1 MIIASRSAFRITAP
15 SVSPTRS
22 HLPAANFARP
32 VITMPTIASLKIDH
46 ARPFAIVAMMVLA
59 TLVILATAVH
69 AQTDPG
75 FGGRTLAPGVL
86 KIIPPSLDARDSV
99 SLPGP
104 MPGLTATQYTPKLR
118 SSKETL
124 HGLSQRVVFFR
135 EVWGY
140 EFAFTGLRQ
149 ASLNVP
155 TPDGVAQQN
164 VWYMVYRVRNLGD
177 SLSFEEVKKDPDF
190 AYLTNDLRR
199 NVAIDQRN
207 FLPRFSLEGWV
218 FDDLKKK
225 YSPVAYRDEIAPV
238 IAAEIQ
244 RLEDPNVPLLDAVQ
258 LSTATLR
265 PIPAKDNQGAWGVAI
280 WTNVNPKID
289 FVSVFV
295 SGFTNAYR
303 INRDGDDID
312 TTHKTLQLN
321 FWRPGDAIKE
331 SQDDIDFGIPL
342 VDDPQQQVLITRRYN
357 LPGPVIR
364 VYQQNRDI
372 NRNVLISEFD
382 AMFNLRDFTSPL
394 VPILNKGKLPSIGAK
409 KITQAGVDVNQNTA
423 IETLI
428 EGRKWTFL
436 KDGNTYLM
444 DLEYQFWEP
453 SEDGIRFIKSLDSF
467 WIYR

>member
-1 MIIASRSAFRITAP
+1 MP
-15 SVSPTRS
+15 S
-22 HLPAANFARP
+22 
-32 VITMPTIASLKIDH
+32 IKSLKIDL
-46 ARPFAIVAMMVLA
+46 ARSVFIIAMTLPTILVLLIA
-59 TLVILATAVH
+59 AAQG
-69 AQTDPG
+69 QTDPG

-86 KIIPPSLDARDSV
+86 KVIPPSLDARDTV

-104 MPGLTATQYTPKLR
+104 MPGVDATEYTPKLR

-124 HGLSQRVVFFR
+124 FGIAQRVVFFR

-149 ASLNVP
+149 TTLNVP
-155 TPDGVAQQN
+155 TADGVRSQN

-177 SLSFEEVKKDPDF
+177 SLSFEEIKKDPNF
-190 AYLTNDLRR
+190 AYLTKDLRR
-199 NVAIDQRN
+199 NASVEQRN

-218 FDDLKKK
+218 FDDIARK
-225 YSPVAYRDEIAPV
+225 YSYVTYRDEIDP
-238 IAAEIQ
+238 AAAGEIQ
-244 RLEDPNVPLLDAVQ
+244 RLEDPKVPLLDAVEF
-258 LSTATLR
+258 STATLR
-265 PIPAKDNQGAWGVAI
+265 PIPEKDNTGVWGVAI
-280 WTNVNPKID
+280 WNNVNPKLD
-289 FVSVFV
+289 YVSVFV
-295 SGFTNAYR
+295 SGFTNAFR
-303 INRDGDDID
+303 ITRDGEKIE
-312 TTHKTLQLN
+312 TAQKTLQLN

-382 AMFNLRDFTSPL
+382 AKFNLEDFTSPL
-394 VPILNKGKLPSIGAK
+394 IPILDRGKLPSLGVQ
-409 KITQAGVDVNQNTA
+409 KITQAGVQVDQNTA
-423 IETLI
+423 IESLI

-453 SEDGIRFIKSLDSF
+453 TEDGIRFIKSLDSF